1 MKAVYASTATVNDFE
16 SQSLT
21 VVEQIMKDS
30 KLSRKEAMKLWFNSK
45 TYKEIVRRKLT
56 YISAM
61 RAYYE
66 LGLEINGNPDWMEK
80 EFE

>member
-16 SQSLT
+16 SQSIT
-21 VVEQIMKDS
+21 VVEKIMKDS
-30 KLSRKEAMKLWFNSK
+30 NISRKEAEKIWFNSK
-45 TYKEIVRRKLT
+45 TYSEILRRKLT
-56 YISAM
+56 FISAM

-66 LGLEINGNPDWMEK
+66 LGLEINGNPDWMRK

>member
-1 MKAVYASTATVNDFE
+1 MKAVYTSTVTVDDFE
-16 SQSLT
+16 SQSIT

-30 KLSRKEAMKLWFNSK
+30 NIPRKEAEKLWFNSK
-45 TYKEIVRRKLT
+45 TYSEILRRKLT

-66 LGLEINGNPDWMEK
+66 LGLEISGNPDWMEK